1 MLLEGIALIVT
12 VTLTVIVAVI
22 MLGVAVYILGFM
34 FSAPLAL
41 LISGRRHHDESLR
54 HAGRPAFHM

>member
-12 VTLTVIVAVI
+12 VVLTVIVAVV

-41 LISGRRHHDESLR
+41 LISGKRRHDESPG